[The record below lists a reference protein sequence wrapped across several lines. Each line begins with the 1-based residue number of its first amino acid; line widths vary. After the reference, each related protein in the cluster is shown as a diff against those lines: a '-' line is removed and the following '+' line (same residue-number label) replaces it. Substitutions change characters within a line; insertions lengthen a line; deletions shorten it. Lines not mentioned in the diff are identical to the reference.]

1 VKHSADHATVIG
13 DGATASVSPVAAG
26 SGGQTGTGADDETE
40 MVGLLR
46 RSPAAGRGRRK
57 ADDAGGDAGGDAVDG
72 GGAHSDSSDGLGVG
86 IAGNHF
92 GIDDGAGDGGND
104 GRDSHSAADAGS
116 VELAPLRQ

>member
-57 ADDAGGDAGGDAVDG
+57 ADDAGGDAVDD